1 MYRII
6 DSRCSGKT
14 CRLLILAKEN
24 NAIIATSNPKALEE
38 KAHRLGIVGIEFIR
52 YDQVNGYGYKY
63 DKPVYID
70 ELEMYIKSLNP
81 NFQGYTL
88 SNED

>member
-14 CRLLILAKEN
+14 CRLLVLAKEN

-38 KAHRLGIVGIEFIR
+38 KAHRLGIVGIEFIG
-52 YDQVNGYGYKY
+52 YDKVNGYKY

-70 ELEMYIKSLNP
+70 ELERYVKSLNN